1 MARFRTTLITDAPA
15 DGVLERLGDFATIAD
30 WDPAVT
36 SARRLSGEP
45 GQVGTR
51 YAVDFSFGPRNLPLE
66 YEVVQRAEPEG
77 GQAGHVVLI
86 AKSGSFMLH
95 DTITV
100 QGTPTGTEVTYD
112 AVLTLHGPSRVM
124 DWPLDRIFQIIGR
137 RSEAGL
143 HAELASVAQAQAGSA
158 EWT

>member
-30 WDPAVT
+30 WDPGVT

-86 AKSGSFMLH
+86 AKSGSFTLH

-112 AVLTLHGPSRVM
+112 AVLALHGPSRVM

>member
-15 DGVLERLGDFATIAD
+15 ASVLDRLADFATITD
-30 WDPAVT
+30 WDPGVT
-36 SARRLSGEP
+36 DARRLAGEP

-51 YAVDFSFGPRNLPLE
+51 YAVDFTFGPRSLPLE
-66 YEVVQRAEPEG
+66 YEIVERVEPEG
-77 GQAGHVVLI
+77 EQVGRVVLI
-86 AKSGSFMLH
+86 CTSGWFTLH

-112 AVLTLHGPSRVM
+112 ALLTLRGPGRLM
-124 DWPLDRIFQIIGR
+124 DWPLDRMFQIVGR

-143 HAELASVAQAQAGSA
+143 RAELASVAQAQAGSA

>member
-30 WDPAVT
+30 WDPGVT

-51 YAVDFSFGPRNLPLE
+51 YAVDFAFGPRNLPLE
-66 YEVVQRAEPEG
+66 YEVVERAEPEG
-77 GQAGHVVLI
+77 EQAGHVVLI
-86 AKSGSFMLH
+86 AKSGSFTLH

-112 AVLTLHGPSRVM
+112 AVLALHGPSRVM

>member
-15 DGVLERLGDFATIAD
+15 TSVLDRLGDFATIAD
-30 WDPAVT
+30 WDPGVT
-36 SARRLSGEP
+36 NARRLSGEP
-45 GQVGTR
+45 GQEGTR
-51 YAVDFSFGPRNLPLE
+51 YAVDFSFGPRHIPLE
-66 YEVVQRAEPEG
+66 YEIVARAEPEG
-77 GQAGHVVLI
+77 GQAGHVVLV
-86 AKSGSFMLH
+86 AKSGSFSLH

-112 AVLTLHGPSRVM
+112 ALLTLHGPRRLM
-124 DWPLDRIFQIIGR
+124 DWPLDRMFQIIGR

-143 HAELASVAQAQAGSA
+143 RAELVSVAQAQAGSV

>member
-15 DGVLERLGDFATIAD
+15 DSVLDRLGDFATIAD
-30 WDPAVT
+30 WDPGVT
-36 SARRLSGEP
+36 SARLLSGEP

-66 YEVVQRAEPEG
+66 YEVVERVEPAGE
-77 GQAGHVVLI
+77 QAGHVVLI
-86 AKSGSFMLH
+86 AKSGSFTLH
-95 DTITV
+95 DTITAH
-100 QGTPTGTEVTYD
+100 GTPTGTEVTYD
-112 AVLTLHGPSRVM
+112 ALLTLRGPARLM
-124 DWPLDRIFQIIGR
+124 DWPLNRIFQIIGR

-143 HAELASVAQAQAGSA
+143 RAELVSVAHAQAGSA